1 MLGCCG
7 CAGIAVGTARN
18 APRVCAASRQVAVPS
33 DRCMHAPL
41 RECHYLCYSWSA
53 LLTVP
58 LHFSTEGCVTLRV
71 LLKTC
76 GCVFESRTH
85 GFCGY
90 AALFSSCRRHC
101 VQLPSSRVAR
111 IPLPV
116 AASRDPGPSFSL
128 AGQGWGSGCMLCWLY
143 LSLTFSRCGCMC
155 LRLHLGA
162 ACPYHVVQCSCRTC
176 GSIAQHAGCALFDCW

>member
-1 MLGCCG
+1 MVESGGFAGRWHCSVLPLQPACACVRACACG
-7 CAGIAVGTARN
+7 RS
-18 APRVCAASRQVAVPS
+18 PP
-33 DRCMHAPL
+33 
-41 RECHYLCYSWSA
+41 
-53 LLTVP
+53 
-58 LHFSTEGCVTLRV
+58 EGWVTLRV

-90 AALFSSCRRHC
+90 AALFSSCQRHC
-101 VQLPSSRVAR
+101 VQLLSSRVAR

-143 LSLTFSRCGCMC
+143 LPLTFSCCGCMC

-162 ACPYHVVQCSCRTC
+162 GCPYHVVQCSCRTC
-176 GSIAQHAGCALFDCW
+176 GSITQHAGCALFDCW